1 MSHFEQFSPI
11 LLDSTIN
18 LNGADLPKELLLS
31 SEGSVETF
39 YAPFDYINTK
49 ARITIC
55 GITPGHQQTVNALS
69 EARRQLKAGA
79 SIEEAR
85 RKAKETASFSGP
97 MRSNL
102 IAMLDHIGIPELLG
116 IDSCARLFD
125 THTHLVHYTSALR
138 YPVFVNGANYSG
150 SPSMLKQKSMREQ
163 VETHL
168 AEEVKAL
175 GNNCLYVP
183 LGPKVAEALE
193 HLQRQGLLK
202 PEQVLAGL
210 PHPSG
215 ANAERISYFLGN
227 KTREHLSAKTNAQ
240 VLDAARTQL
249 SESTQHAK
257 KRSPTAWKYP
267 LTHLSPIAEP

>member
-18 LNGADLPKELLLS
+18 LSGADLPTELLLS
-31 SEGSVETF
+31 SEGSVQTF

-55 GITPGHQQTVNALS
+55 GITPGHQQAVNALS

-85 RKAKETASFSGP
+85 RKSKETASFSGP
-97 MRSNL
+97 MRNNL

-193 HLQRQGLLK
+193 HLQGQGLLK

-227 KTREHLSAKTNAQ
+227 KAREHLSAKTNAQ

-249 SESTQHAK
+249 CAK
-257 KRSPTAWKYP
+257 VS
-267 LTHLSPIAEP
+267 SIAAQGWR

>member
-1 MSHFEQFSPI
+1 MSHFEQFSQI
-11 LLDSTIN
+11 LLDSTIS
-18 LNGADLPKELLLS
+18 LSGSELPQKLLLS
-31 SEGSVETF
+31 SEGSVQTF

-55 GITPGHQQTVNALS
+55 GITPGHQQAVNALN
-69 EARRQLKAGA
+69 EARKQLRAGT
-79 SIEEAR
+79 SVEEAR

-97 MRSNL
+97 MRNNL
-102 IAMLDHIGIPELLG
+102 IAMLDHIGIAELLG
-116 IDSCARLFD
+116 FDSCARLFD

-168 AEEVKAL
+168 AEE

-227 KTREHLSAKTNAQ
+227 KAREHLSAKTNAQ

-249 SESTQHAK
+249 CAK
-257 KRSPTAWKYP
+257 VS
-267 LTHLSPIAEP
+267 SIAAQGWR

>member
-11 LLDSTIN
+11 LLDSTIS
-18 LNGADLPKELLLS
+18 LSGSELPQELLLS
-31 SEGSVETF
+31 SEGNVQTF

-55 GITPGHQQTVNALS
+55 GITPGHQQAVNALS
-69 EARRQLKAGA
+69 EARKQLRAGT
-79 SIEEAR
+79 SVEEAR

-97 MRSNL
+97 MRNNL
-102 IAMLDHIGIPELLG
+102 IAMLDYIGIAKLLD

-138 YPVFVNGANYSG
+138 YPVFINGANYSG
-150 SPSMLKQKSMREQ
+150 SPSMLNHSSMRQQ

-168 AEEVKAL
+168 AEEVEAL

-193 HLQRQGLLK
+193 YLQRKDLIK
-202 PEQVLAGL
+202 PEQILAGL

-227 KTREHLSAKTNAQ
+227 KSREQLSAKTNAG

-249 SESTQHAK
+249 CSKVSN
-257 KRSPTAWKYP
+257 
-267 LTHLSPIAEP
+267 IAAQGWH

>member
-11 LLDSTIN
+11 LLDSTIS
-18 LNGADLPKELLLS
+18 LSGSELPQELLLS
-31 SEGSVETF
+31 SEGSVQTF
-39 YAPFDYINTK
+39 YAPFDYINTN

-55 GITPGHQQTVNALS
+55 GITPGHQQAVNALS
-69 EARRQLKAGA
+69 EARKQLKAGT
-79 SIEEAR
+79 SVEEAR

-97 MRSNL
+97 MRNNL
-102 IAMLDHIGIPELLG
+102 IAMLDHIGISKLLG

-138 YPVFVNGANYSG
+138 YPVFINGANYSG
-150 SPSMLKQKSMREQ
+150 SPSMFNQSSMRQQ

-175 GNNCLYVP
+175 GNNCLFVP

-193 HLQRQGLLK
+193 YLQRKGLIK
-202 PEQVLAGL
+202 PEQILAGL

-227 KTREHLSAKTNAQ
+227 KSREQLSAKTNAV

-249 SESTQHAK
+249 CSKVSN
-257 KRSPTAWKYP
+257 
-267 LTHLSPIAEP
+267 IAAQGWH